1 MEGNWAPARVRRNFR
16 IDTFS
21 AICGG
26 VYIAVLVTFMPIV
39 VRRLGGSTT
48 DVAIV
53 IAAPF
58 VGHLLSPI
66 SAHCVP
72 GSPLVRVVAGPVT
85 LARAPFLAGVLVA
98 ATPLMLAVT
107 TVAFFAISVANIGAY
122 TALMQGI
129 YPDRERAQ
137 AMANVRIGAAIAG
150 IASAAVAGTFI
161 DVIPASW
168 VFAAAAL
175 IGLPGAIAFFWV
187 RYDGSAKAATRRPL
201 PDIARDVWADHK
213 YRRLLLSFTVF
224 GMGNLMNV
232 AVYPILLVDHFNASN
247 SFIGGMT
254 AVSSGTMVVAYIIWG
269 RMIDRGSSIRL
280 TLVNTVVTLLVPI
293 GYIAAADV
301 WLLIPVAIVAGIVNA
316 GGEITFFTN
325 IVQIAPRDK
334 IGEYA
339 TPQSLL
345 MGIRGPAAPFVAA
358 ALLGVADPRVV
369 LLIGVVFM
377 TAGCAIMAGAVR
389 LLVPTSLPAPRVAV
403 ESPADL
409 LRRGTTFV
417 RIAFS

>member
-1 MEGNWAPARVRRNFR
+1 MDVNWAPARVRRNFR

-26 VYIAVLVTFMPIV
+26 VYISVLITFMPIV
-39 VRRLGGSTT
+39 VRRLGGSTI

-66 SAHCVP
+66 SAYLLMGFP
-72 GSPLVRVVAGPVT
+72 QVRVVAGTVT
-85 LARAPFLAGVLVA
+85 LARATFLAGVLVA
-98 ATPLMLAVT
+98 ATPLMLAMTTAVT
-107 TVAFFAISVANIGAY
+107 FIISVANISAY

-129 YPDRERAQ
+129 YPDRERAS
-137 AMANVRIGAAIAG
+137 AMANVRIGGAIAG
-150 IASAAVAGTFI
+150 IAAAAVAGTFI
-161 DVIPASW
+161 DVIPAAW

-175 IGLPGAIAFFWV
+175 IGLPGAATFFLV
-187 RYDGSAKAATRRPL
+187 RYDGLAKVAQRRSL
-201 PDIARDVWADHK
+201 VTIARDVWADHK

-224 GMGNLMNV
+224 GIGNLINV
-232 AVYPILLVDHFNASN
+232 AVYPILLVDHFKASN
-247 SFIGGMT
+247 SFIGAMS
-254 AVSSGTMVVAYIIWG
+254 AVSSATMIVAYLVWG

-280 TLVNTVVTLLVPI
+280 TLLNTVVTLLVPI

-301 WLLIPVAIVAGIVNA
+301 WLLIPVAIVGGIVNA

-339 TPQSLL
+339 TAQSLL
-345 MGIRGPAAPFVAA
+345 MGLRGTAAPFVAA
-358 ALLGVADPRVV
+358 GLLAVADPRVV
-369 LLIGVVFM
+369 LLIGVIFM

-389 LLVPTSLPAPRVAV
+389 LLAPAAMPSPRVAI
-403 ESPADL
+403 ESPAD
-409 LRRGTTFV
+409 
-417 RIAFS
+417 

>member
-1 MEGNWAPARVRRNFR
+1 MDVNWAPARVRRNFR

-21 AICGG
+21 AIAGG

-66 SAHCVP
+66 SAYLLMGLP
-72 GSPLVRVVAGPVT
+72 PVRVVAGTVT
-85 LARAPFLAGVLVA
+85 VARATFLAGVLVA
-98 ATPLMLAVT
+98 ATPLMLAMT
-107 TVAFFAISVANIGAY
+107 TVVSFVIGIANISAY
-122 TALMQGI
+122 TALMRGI
-129 YPDRERAQ
+129 YPDRERAS
-137 AMANVRIGAAIAG
+137 AMANVRIGGAIAG
-150 IASAAVAGTFI
+150 IAAAAVAGTFI
-161 DVIPASW
+161 DVVPASW

-175 IGLPGAIAFFWV
+175 IGLPGAISFFWV
-187 RYDGSAKAATRRPL
+187 RYEGASQVATRPSL
-201 PDIARDVWADHK
+201 PAIARTVWADHK

-224 GMGNLMNV
+224 GIGNLINV

-247 SFIGGMT
+247 SFIGAMT
-254 AVSSGTMVVAYIIWG
+254 AVSSATMIVAYLVWG

-280 TLVNTVVTLLVPI
+280 TLLNTVVTLLIPI

-301 WLLIPVAIVAGIVNA
+301 WLLIPVAIVGGIVNA

-339 TPQSLL
+339 TAQSLL
-345 MGIRGPAAPFVAA
+345 MGIRGTAAPFVAA
-358 ALLGVADPRVV
+358 ALLSVADARVV

-389 LLVPTSLPAPRVAV
+389 LLAPTSMPTPRAVV
-403 ESPADL
+403 ESPAD
-409 LRRGTTFV
+409 
-417 RIAFS
+417 

>member
-1 MEGNWAPARVRRNFR
+1 MDANWAPARVRRNFR

-26 VYIAVLVTFMPIV
+26 VYISVLVTFMPIV

-66 SAHCVP
+66 SAYLLMGFP
-72 GSPLVRVVAGPVT
+72 QVRVVAGTVT
-85 LARAPFLAGVLVA
+85 LARTTFLAGVLVA
-98 ATPLMLAVT
+98 ATPLMLAMT
-107 TVAFFAISVANIGAY
+107 TVVTFVISVANISAY
-122 TALMQGI
+122 TALMQGM
-129 YPDRERAQ
+129 YPDRERAS
-137 AMANVRIGAAIAG
+137 AMANVRVGGAIAG
-150 IASAAVAGTFI
+150 IAAAAVAGTFI
-161 DVIPASW
+161 DVVPAAW

-175 IGLPGAIAFFWV
+175 VGIPGAVAFFLV
-187 RYDGSAKAATRRPL
+187 RHDGAAKVVQRRSL
-201 PDIARDVWADHK
+201 PTIARDVWADHK

-224 GMGNLMNV
+224 GVGNLINV

-247 SFIGGMT
+247 SFIGAMS
-254 AVSSGTMVVAYIIWG
+254 AVSSATMIVAYLVWG

-339 TPQSLL
+339 TAQSLL
-345 MGIRGPAAPFVAA
+345 MGLRGTAAPFIA
-358 ALLGVADPRVV
+358 ALLLAVADPRVV
-369 LLIGVVFM
+369 LLIGVAFM

-389 LLVPTSLPAPRVAV
+389 LLAPTAVPTPRVAI
-403 ESPADL
+403 ESPAD
-409 LRRGTTFV
+409 
-417 RIAFS
+417 

>member
-66 SAHCVP
+66 SAYLLSGLP
-72 GSPLVRVVAGPVT
+72 QVRVVAGTVT
-85 LARAPFLAGVLVA
+85 LARATFLTGVLFAV
-98 ATPLMLAVT
+98 TPVMLAVT
-107 TVAFFAISVANIGAY
+107 TVVFFVISVANIGAY

-137 AMANVRIGAAIAG
+137 AMANVRIGGAIAG
-150 IASAAVAGTFI
+150 IAAAAVAGTFI
-161 DVIPASW
+161 DVVPAAW

-175 IGLPGAIAFFWV
+175 VGLPGAVAFFWV
-187 RYDGSAKAATRRPL
+187 RYDGSAKVAARRSL
-201 PDIARDVWADHK
+201 HAIARDVWADHR
-213 YRRLLLSFTVF
+213 YRRLLLAFTVF

-247 SFIGGMT
+247 SFIGAMA
-254 AVSSGTMVVAYIIWG
+254 AVSSATMIVAYLVWG

-280 TLVNTVVTLLVPI
+280 TLVNTVVTLLVPL
-293 GYIAAADV
+293 GYIVAADV
-301 WLLIPVAIVAGIVNA
+301 WLLIPVAVVAGIVNA

-325 IVQIAPRDK
+325 IVQIAPRDR

-339 TPQSLL
+339 TAQSVL
-345 MGIRGPAAPFVAA
+345 MGLRGTAAPFVAS
-358 ALLGVADPRVV
+358 ALLGLADPRVV
-369 LLIGVVFM
+369 LLIGVAFM

-389 LLVPTSLPAPRVAV
+389 VIGPATMPAPRVV
-403 ESPADL
+403 IESPAD
-409 LRRGTTFV
+409 
-417 RIAFS
+417 

>member
-1 MEGNWAPARVRRNFR
+1 MDVNWAPARVRRNFR

-26 VYIAVLVTFMPIV
+26 VYISVLVTFMPIV
-39 VRRLGGSTT
+39 VRRLGGSTI

-66 SAHCVP
+66 SAYLLMGFP
-72 GSPLVRVVAGPVT
+72 QVRVVAGTVT
-85 LARAPFLAGVLVA
+85 LARATFLAGVLVA
-98 ATPLMLAVT
+98 ATPLMLAMT
-107 TVAFFAISVANIGAY
+107 TVVTFVISVANISAY

-129 YPDRERAQ
+129 YPDRERAS
-137 AMANVRIGAAIAG
+137 AMANVRIGGAIAG
-150 IASAAVAGTFI
+150 IAAAAVAGTFI
-161 DVIPASW
+161 DVIPAAW

-175 IGLPGAIAFFWV
+175 VGIPGALAFFLV
-187 RYDGSAKAATRRPL
+187 RYDGLAKVATRRSL
-201 PDIARDVWADHK
+201 PTIARDVWADHK

-224 GMGNLMNV
+224 GIGNLINV

-247 SFIGGMT
+247 SFIGAMS
-254 AVSSGTMVVAYIIWG
+254 AASSATMIVAYLVWG
-269 RMIDRGSSIRL
+269 RLIDRGSSIRL
-280 TLVNTVVTLLVPI
+280 TLLNTVVTLLVPI
-293 GYIAAADV
+293 GYIAAPDV

-339 TPQSLL
+339 TAQSLL
-345 MGIRGPAAPFVAA
+345 MGLRGTAAPFIAA
-358 ALLGVADPRVV
+358 ALLAFSDPRVV

-389 LLVPTSLPAPRVAV
+389 LLAPTAVPAQRMVV
-403 ESPADL
+403 ETPAD
-409 LRRGTTFV
+409 
-417 RIAFS
+417 

>member
-1 MEGNWAPARVRRNFR
+1 MDGNWAPARVRRNFR

-26 VYIAVLVTFMPIV
+26 VYIAVLVAFMPVV

-58 VGHLLSPI
+58 IGHLLSPI
-66 SAHCVP
+66 FAYLLS
-72 GSPLVRVVAGPVT
+72 GFPLVRVVAGTVT
-85 LARAPFLAGVLVA
+85 LARAAFLTGVLVA

-107 TVAFFAISVANIGAY
+107 TVVTFVISVANISAY
-122 TALMQGI
+122 TALMHGI

-137 AMANVRIGAAIAG
+137 AMGNVRIGGAIAG
-150 IASAAVAGTFI
+150 IAAAAVAGTFI

-187 RYDGSAKAATRRPL
+187 RYDGSSKLAARRSL
-201 PDIARDVWADHK
+201 PDIARGVWADHK

-224 GMGNLMNV
+224 GVGNLMNL

-247 SFIGGMT
+247 SFVGAMT
-254 AVSSGTMVVAYIIWG
+254 AMSSATMIVAYLVWG

-293 GYIAAADV
+293 GYIAAPDV
-301 WLLIPVAIVAGIVNA
+301 WLLIPVAIVLGIVGA

-325 IVQIAPRDK
+325 IVQIAPRDR

-339 TPQSLL
+339 IAQSLL
-345 MGIRGPAAPFVAA
+345 MGLRGTAAPFVAS

-369 LLIGVVFM
+369 LLIGVGFM
-377 TAGCAIMAGAVR
+377 TAGCAIMASAVR
-389 LLVPTSLPAPRVAV
+389 LIVPAATPSARVV
-403 ESPADL
+403 IESPAD
-409 LRRGTTFV
+409 
-417 RIAFS
+417 

>member
-53 IAAPF
+53 VAAPF

-66 SAHCVP
+66 SAYLLS
-72 GSPLVRVVAGPVT
+72 GLPLVRVVAGAVT
-85 LARAPFLAGVLVA
+85 LARATFLAGVLVA

-107 TVAFFAISVANIGAY
+107 TVVFFVMSVANIGAY
-122 TALMQGI
+122 TALMHGI

-150 IASAAVAGTFI
+150 IASVAVAGTFI

-175 IGLPGAIAFFWV
+175 VGLPGAIAFFWV
-187 RYDGSAKAATRRPL
+187 RHDGSATAATRRSL
-201 PDIARDVWADHK
+201 PDVARGVWADHK

-224 GMGNLMNV
+224 GIGNLMNV

-247 SFIGGMT
+247 SFIGAMT

-325 IVQIAPRDK
+325 IVQIAPRDR

-339 TPQSLL
+339 TAQSLL
-345 MGIRGPAAPFVAA
+345 MGLRGTAAPFIAA
-358 ALLGVADPRVV
+358 ALLGVTDPRVV

-389 LLVPTSLPAPRVAV
+389 VIVPTAMPAQRVAV
-403 ESPADL
+403 ESPAD
-409 LRRGTTFV
+409 
-417 RIAFS
+417 

>member
-1 MEGNWAPARVRRNFR
+1 MDGNWAPARVRRNFR

-26 VYIAVLVTFMPIV
+26 VYVAVLATFMPIV
-39 VRRLGGSTT
+39 VRRLGGSTA

-66 SAHCVP
+66 SVYLLS
-72 GSPLVRVVAGPVT
+72 GLPLVRVVAGAVT
-85 LARAPFLAGVLVA
+85 LARATFLVGVLVA

-107 TVAFFAISVANIGAY
+107 TVATFVISIANIGAY

-137 AMANVRIGAAIAG
+137 AMANVRIGGAIAG
-150 IASAAVAGTFI
+150 IAAAAVAGTFI
-161 DVIPASW
+161 DVIPAAW

-175 IGLPGAIAFFWV
+175 VGLPGAIAFFWV
-187 RYDGSAKAATRRPL
+187 RYDGSSKVAARRSL
-201 PDIARDVWADHK
+201 PAIARDVWADRK

-224 GMGNLMNV
+224 GTGNLMNV
-232 AVYPILLVDHFNASN
+232 AVYPILLVDHFRASN
-247 SFIGGMT
+247 SFIGAMA
-254 AVSSGTMVVAYIIWG
+254 AVSSATMIVAYLVWG
-269 RMIDRGSSIRL
+269 RMIDRGSSVRL

-325 IVQIAPRDK
+325 IVQLAPRER

-339 TPQSLL
+339 TAQSVL
-345 MGIRGPAAPFVAA
+345 MGLRGTAAPFVAS

-369 LLIGVVFM
+369 LLIGVTFM
-377 TAGCAIMAGAVR
+377 TAGAAIMAGAVR
-389 LLVPTSLPAPRVAV
+389 LIVPSTIPAPRVVV
-403 ESPADL
+403 ESPAD
-409 LRRGTTFV
+409 
-417 RIAFS
+417 

>member
-16 IDTFS
+16 IDSFS

-39 VRRLGGSTT
+39 VRRLGGSTM

-53 IAAPF
+53 VAAPF
-58 VGHLLSPI
+58 VGHLLSPL
-66 SAHCVP
+66 SAYLLH
-72 GSPLVRVVAGPVT
+72 GLPLVRVVAGTVT
-85 LARAPFLAGVLVA
+85 LARATFLAGVLVA
-98 ATPLMLAVT
+98 ATPLMLAIT
-107 TVAFFAISVANIGAY
+107 TVAFFVISVANIGAY
-122 TALMQGI
+122 TALMHGI

-137 AMANVRIGAAIAG
+137 AMANVRIGAAITG
-150 IASAAVAGTFI
+150 IAAAAVAGTFI

-187 RYDGSAKAATRRPL
+187 RYDGTPKPPARRSL
-201 PDIARDVWADHK
+201 PDIARGVWSDHK

-224 GMGNLMNV
+224 GIGNLMNV

-247 SFIGGMT
+247 SFIGAMA

-325 IVQIAPRDK
+325 IVQIAPRDR

-339 TPQSLL
+339 TAQSLL
-345 MGIRGPAAPFVAA
+345 MGLRGTAAPFIAA

-389 LLVPTSLPAPRVAV
+389 LIVPTVMPAQRVAA
-403 ESPADL
+403 ESPAD
-409 LRRGTTFV
+409 
-417 RIAFS
+417 

>member
-1 MEGNWAPARVRRNFR
+1 MDVNWSPSRVRRNFR

-26 VYIAVLVTFMPIV
+26 VYIAVLITFMPIV

-66 SAHCVP
+66 STYLLMGFP
-72 GSPLVRVVAGPVT
+72 QVRVVAGTVT
-85 LARAPFLAGVLVA
+85 LARAVFLAGVLFA
-98 ATPLMLAVT
+98 ATPLMLAMT
-107 TVAFFAISVANIGAY
+107 TVVTFVISVANISAY
-122 TALMQGI
+122 TALMHGI
-129 YPDRERAQ
+129 YPDRERAS
-137 AMANVRIGAAIAG
+137 AMGNVRIGGAIAG
-150 IASAAVAGTFI
+150 IAAAAVAGTFI
-161 DVIPASW
+161 DVIPAAW

-175 IGLPGAIAFFWV
+175 VGLPGAIAFFWV
-187 RYDGSAKAATRRPL
+187 RYDGSAKVATRRSL
-201 PDIARDVWADHK
+201 
-213 YRRLLLSFTVF
+213 
-224 GMGNLMNV
+224 
-232 AVYPILLVDHFNASN
+232 AVTYL
-247 SFIGGMT
+247 
-254 AVSSGTMVVAYIIWG
+254 IWG

-280 TLVNTVVTLLVPI
+280 TLLNTVVTLLIPI

-301 WLLIPVAIVAGIVNA
+301 WLLIPVAIVGGIVNA

-325 IVQIAPRDK
+325 IVQIAPRDR

-339 TPQSLL
+339 TAQSLL
-345 MGIRGPAAPFVAA
+345 MGLRGTAAPFLAA

-369 LLIGVVFM
+369 LLIGVIFM

-389 LLVPTSLPAPRVAV
+389 LIAPAGVTSPRVAI
-403 ESPADL
+403 ESPAD
-409 LRRGTTFV
+409 
-417 RIAFS
+417 

>member
-1 MEGNWAPARVRRNFR
+1 MDVNWAPSRVRRNFR

-58 VGHLLSPI
+58 IGHLLSPFT
-66 SAHCVP
+66 SYLLTGLP
-72 GSPLVRVVAGPVT
+72 QVRVVAGTVT
-85 LARAPFLAGVLVA
+85 VARATFLAGVLVA
-98 ATPLMLAVT
+98 ATPLMLAMT
-107 TVAFFAISVANIGAY
+107 TVVSFVIATANISAY
-122 TALMQGI
+122 AALMQGI
-129 YPDRERAQ
+129 YPDRERAR
-137 AMANVRIGAAIAG
+137 AMANVRIGGAIAG
-150 IASAAVAGTFI
+150 IAAAAVAGTFI
-161 DVIPASW
+161 DVIPAAW

-175 IGLPGAIAFFWV
+175 IGLPGAISFFWV
-187 RYDGSAKAATRRPL
+187 RYDGSAKVQARRSL
-201 PDIARDVWADHK
+201 PVIARDVWADHK

-224 GMGNLMNV
+224 GIGNLMNV

-247 SFIGGMT
+247 SFIGAMT
-254 AVSSGTMVVAYIIWG
+254 AVSSATMIVAYLVWG

-280 TLVNTVVTLLVPI
+280 TLVNTVVTLLIPI
-293 GYIAAADV
+293 GFIAAADV
-301 WLLIPVAIVAGIVNA
+301 WLLLPVAVVAGIVNA

-325 IVQIAPRDK
+325 IVQIAPREK

-339 TPQSLL
+339 TAQSLL
-345 MGIRGPAAPFVAA
+345 MGLRGTAAPFAA
-358 ALLGVADPRVV
+358 AAVLSVADPRVV
-369 LLIGVVFM
+369 LLIGVIFM

-389 LLVPTSLPAPRVAV
+389 LIAPAALPTTRVV
-403 ESPADL
+403 LESPAD
-409 LRRGTTFV
+409 
-417 RIAFS
+417 

>member
-16 IDTFS
+16 IDSFS
-21 AICGG
+21 AVCGG

-66 SAHCVP
+66 SAYLLS
-72 GSPLVRVVAGPVT
+72 GFPLVRVVAGTVT
-85 LARAPFLAGVLVA
+85 LARATFLAGVLVA
-98 ATPLMLAVT
+98 ATPLMLAMT
-107 TVAFFAISVANIGAY
+107 TVVFFVISVANVGAY
-122 TALMQGI
+122 TTLMQGI

-187 RYDGSAKAATRRPL
+187 RYDGSAKAPARRSL
-201 PDIARDVWADHK
+201 PDIARGVWADHK

-224 GMGNLMNV
+224 GIGNLMNV

-247 SFIGGMT
+247 SFIGAMT
-254 AVSSGTMVVAYIIWG
+254 AVSSGTMVVAYIVWG

-325 IVQIAPRDK
+325 IVQIAPRDR

-339 TPQSLL
+339 TAQSLL
-345 MGIRGPAAPFVAA
+345 MGLRGTAAPFIAA

-389 LLVPTSLPAPRVAV
+389 LIVPTVMPAQRVAV
-403 ESPADL
+403 ESPAD
-409 LRRGTTFV
+409 
-417 RIAFS
+417 

>member
-26 VYIAVLVTFMPIV
+26 VYIAVLITFMPIV

-66 SAHCVP
+66 SAYLLS
-72 GSPLVRVVAGPVT
+72 GFPLVRVVAGTVT
-85 LARAPFLAGVLVA
+85 LARATFLAGVLVA

-150 IASAAVAGTFI
+150 IASAAVAGTLI

-201 PDIARDVWADHK
+201 PDIARGVWADHK

-247 SFIGGMT
+247 SFIGGMM
-254 AVSSGTMVVAYIIWG
+254 AVSSLTMVVAYIIWG

-280 TLVNTVVTLLVPI
+280 TLVNTVVALLVPI
-293 GYIAAADV
+293 GYIAAGDV
-301 WLLIPVAIVAGIVNA
+301 WLLIPVAIVAGSVNA

-325 IVQIAPRDK
+325 IVQIAPRER

-339 TPQSLL
+339 TAQSLL
-345 MGIRGPAAPFVAA
+345 MGLRGTAAPFIAA

-389 LLVPTSLPAPRVAV
+389 LIVPTSLPAPRVAV
-403 ESPADL
+403 ESPAD
-409 LRRGTTFV
+409 
-417 RIAFS
+417 

>member
-1 MEGNWAPARVRRNFR
+1 MDVNWAPARVRRNFR

-26 VYIAVLVTFMPIV
+26 VYISVLITFMPIV
-39 VRRLGGSTT
+39 VRRLGGSTI

-66 SAHCVP
+66 SAYLLMGFP
-72 GSPLVRVVAGPVT
+72 QVRVVAGTVT
-85 LARAPFLAGVLVA
+85 LARATFLAGVLVA

-107 TVAFFAISVANIGAY
+107 TVVTFVISVANISAY
-122 TALMQGI
+122 TALMHGM
-129 YPDRERAQ
+129 YPDRERAS
-137 AMANVRIGAAIAG
+137 AMANVRIGGAIAG
-150 IASAAVAGTFI
+150 IAAAAVAGTFI
-161 DVIPASW
+161 DVIPAAW

-175 IGLPGAIAFFWV
+175 VGLPGAAAFFLV
-187 RYDGSAKAATRRPL
+187 RYDGSAKVAARRSL
-201 PDIARDVWADHK
+201 ATIARDVWADHK

-224 GMGNLMNV
+224 GIGNLINV
-232 AVYPILLVDHFNASN
+232 AVYPILLVDHFKASN
-247 SFIGGMT
+247 SFIGAMS
-254 AVSSGTMVVAYIIWG
+254 AVSSATMIVAYLVWG

-316 GGEITFFTN
+316 GGEITIFTN

-339 TPQSLL
+339 TAQSLL
-345 MGIRGPAAPFVAA
+345 MGLRGTAAPFVAA
-358 ALLGVADPRVV
+358 GLLAFADPRVV
-369 LLIGVVFM
+369 LLIGVIFM

-389 LLVPTSLPAPRVAV
+389 LLAPTGVTSARVAV
-403 ESPADL
+403 ESPAD
-409 LRRGTTFV
+409 
-417 RIAFS
+417 

>member
-1 MEGNWAPARVRRNFR
+1 MDVNWAPARVRRNFR

-58 VGHLLSPI
+58 IGHLLSPFT
-66 SAHCVP
+66 AYLLTGFP
-72 GSPLVRVVAGPVT
+72 QVRVVAGTVT
-85 LARAPFLAGVLVA
+85 VARATFLAGVLVA
-98 ATPLMLAVT
+98 ATPLMLAMT
-107 TVAFFAISVANIGAY
+107 TVVSFVIATANISAY
-122 TALMQGI
+122 AALMQGI

-137 AMANVRIGAAIAG
+137 AMANVRIGGAIAG
-150 IASAAVAGTFI
+150 IAAAAVAGTFI
-161 DVIPASW
+161 DVIPAAW
-168 VFAAAAL
+168 VFAASAG

-187 RYDGSAKAATRRPL
+187 RYDGSAKVQARRSL
-201 PDIARDVWADHK
+201 PVIARDVWADHK

-224 GMGNLMNV
+224 GIGNLMNV

-247 SFIGGMT
+247 SFIGAMM
-254 AVSSGTMVVAYIIWG
+254 AVSSATMIVAYLVWG

-280 TLVNTVVTLLVPI
+280 TLVNTVVTLLIPI

-301 WLLIPVAIVAGIVNA
+301 WLLLPVAVVAGIVNA

-339 TPQSLL
+339 TAQSLL
-345 MGIRGPAAPFVAA
+345 MGLRGTAAPFVAA
-358 ALLGVADPRVV
+358 ALLAVADPRVV
-369 LLIGVVFM
+369 LLIGVIFM

-389 LLVPTSLPAPRVAV
+389 LIAPTAVPSARVVV
-403 ESPADL
+403 ESPAD
-409 LRRGTTFV
+409 
-417 RIAFS
+417 

>member
-1 MEGNWAPARVRRNFR
+1 MDVNWAPARVRRNFR

-21 AICGG
+21 AIAGG

-58 VGHLLSPI
+58 VGHLLSPL
-66 SAHCVP
+66 SAYLLMGFP
-72 GSPLVRVVAGPVT
+72 PVRVVAGTVT
-85 LARAPFLAGVLVA
+85 VARATFLAGVLVA
-98 ATPLMLAVT
+98 ATPLMLAMT
-107 TVAFFAISVANIGAY
+107 TVVSFVIGIANISAY
-122 TALMQGI
+122 TALMRGI
-129 YPDRERAQ
+129 YPDGERAS
-137 AMANVRIGAAIAG
+137 AMANVRIGGAIAG
-150 IASAAVAGTFI
+150 IAAAAVAGTFI

-168 VFAAAAL
+168 VFAGAAL

-187 RYDGSAKAATRRPL
+187 RYDGATKVVARPSL
-201 PDIARDVWADHK
+201 PAIAHTVWADHK

-224 GMGNLMNV
+224 GIGNLINV

-247 SFIGGMT
+247 SFVGAMT
-254 AVSSGTMVVAYIIWG
+254 AVSSATMIVAYLIWG

-280 TLVNTVVTLLVPI
+280 TLLNTVVTLLIPI

-301 WLLIPVAIVAGIVNA
+301 WLLIPVAIVGGIVNA

-339 TPQSLL
+339 TAQSLL
-345 MGIRGPAAPFVAA
+345 MGIRGTAAPFIAA
-358 ALLGVADPRVV
+358 ALLGIADARVV
-369 LLIGVVFM
+369 LLIGVIFM

-389 LLVPTSLPAPRVAV
+389 LIAPTAMPTPRVIV
-403 ESPADL
+403 ESPAD
-409 LRRGTTFV
+409 
-417 RIAFS
+417 

>member
-1 MEGNWAPARVRRNFR
+1 MDVNWAPARVRRNFR

-26 VYIAVLVTFMPIV
+26 VYISVLITFMPIV
-39 VRRLGGSTT
+39 VRRLGGSTI

-66 SAHCVP
+66 SAYLLMGFP
-72 GSPLVRVVAGPVT
+72 QVRVVAGTVT
-85 LARAPFLAGVLVA
+85 LARATFLAGVLVA

-107 TVAFFAISVANIGAY
+107 TVVTFVISVANISAY
-122 TALMQGI
+122 TALMHGM
-129 YPDRERAQ
+129 YPDRERAS
-137 AMANVRIGAAIAG
+137 AMANVRIGGAIAG
-150 IASAAVAGTFI
+150 IAAAAVAGTFI
-161 DVIPASW
+161 DVIPAAW

-175 IGLPGAIAFFWV
+175 VGLPGAAAFFLV
-187 RYDGSAKAATRRPL
+187 RYDGSAKVAARRSL
-201 PDIARDVWADHK
+201 ATIARDVWADHK

-224 GMGNLMNV
+224 GIGNLINV
-232 AVYPILLVDHFNASN
+232 AVYPILLVDHFKASN
-247 SFIGGMT
+247 SFIGAMS
-254 AVSSGTMVVAYIIWG
+254 AVSSATMIVAYLVWG

-339 TPQSLL
+339 TAQSLL
-345 MGIRGPAAPFVAA
+345 MGLRGTAAPFVAA
-358 ALLGVADPRVV
+358 GLLAFADPRVV
-369 LLIGVVFM
+369 LLIGVIFM

-389 LLVPTSLPAPRVAV
+389 LLAPTGVTSARVAV
-403 ESPADL
+403 ESPAD
-409 LRRGTTFV
+409 
-417 RIAFS
+417 

>member
-26 VYIAVLVTFMPIV
+26 VYIAVLITFMPIV

-66 SAHCVP
+66 SAYLLS
-72 GSPLVRVVAGPVT
+72 GFPLVRVVAGTVT
-85 LARAPFLAGVLVA
+85 LARATFLAGVLVA

-150 IASAAVAGTFI
+150 IASAAVAGTLI

-201 PDIARDVWADHK
+201 PDIARGVWADHK

-247 SFIGGMT
+247 SFIGGMM
-254 AVSSGTMVVAYIIWG
+254 AVSSLTMVVAYIIWG

-280 TLVNTVVTLLVPI
+280 TLVNTVVALLVPI
-293 GYIAAADV
+293 GYIAAGDV

-325 IVQIAPRDK
+325 IVQIAPRER

-339 TPQSLL
+339 TAQSLL
-345 MGIRGPAAPFVAA
+345 MGLRGTAAPFIAA

-389 LLVPTSLPAPRVAV
+389 LIVPTALPAPRVAL
-403 ESPADL
+403 ESPAD
-409 LRRGTTFV
+409 
-417 RIAFS
+417 

>member
-1 MEGNWAPARVRRNFR
+1 MEGNWAPPRVRRNFR

-26 VYIAVLVTFMPIV
+26 VYIAVLVTFMPVV

-58 VGHLLSPI
+58 IGHLLSPI
-66 SAHCVP
+66 SAYLLS
-72 GSPLVRVVAGPVT
+72 GFPLVRVVAGTVT
-85 LARAPFLAGVLVA
+85 LARATFLAGVLVA
-98 ATPLMLAVT
+98 ATPLMLALT
-107 TVAFFAISVANIGAY
+107 TVVTFVMSVANISAY
-122 TALMQGI
+122 TALMHGI

-137 AMANVRIGAAIAG
+137 AMANVRIGGAIAG
-150 IASAAVAGTFI
+150 IAAAAVAGTFI
-161 DVIPASW
+161 DVIPAAW

-175 IGLPGAIAFFWV
+175 VGLPGAIVFFWI
-187 RYDGSAKAATRRPL
+187 RYEGSSKLAARRSF
-201 PDIARDVWADHK
+201 PDIAREVWADHK

-224 GMGNLMNV
+224 GIGNLMNL

-247 SFIGGMT
+247 SFVGAMT
-254 AVSSGTMVVAYIIWG
+254 AVSSATMIVAYLMWG

-301 WLLIPVAIVAGIVNA
+301 WLLIPVAIISGIVNA

-325 IVQIAPRDK
+325 IVQIAPRDR
-334 IGEYA
+334 IGDYA
-339 TPQSLL
+339 MAQSLL
-345 MGIRGPAAPFVAA
+345 MGLRGTAAPFIAA
-358 ALLGVADPRVV
+358 ALLGVADARVV
-369 LLIGVVFM
+369 LLIGVIFM
-377 TAGCAIMAGAVR
+377 TMGCAIMAGAVR
-389 LLVPTSLPAPRVAV
+389 LLAPTARPTTHAIV
-403 ESPADL
+403 ESPAD
-409 LRRGTTFV
+409 
-417 RIAFS
+417 

>member
-53 IAAPF
+53 VAAPF

-66 SAHCVP
+66 SAYLLS
-72 GSPLVRVVAGPVT
+72 GFPLVRVVAGTVT
-85 LARAPFLAGVLVA
+85 LARATFLAGVLVA

-107 TVAFFAISVANIGAY
+107 TVVFFVISVANIGAY
-122 TALMQGI
+122 TALMHGI

-175 IGLPGAIAFFWV
+175 VGLPGAIAFFWV
-187 RYDGSAKAATRRPL
+187 RHDGSAKAATRRSL
-201 PDIARDVWADHK
+201 PDVARGVWADHK

-224 GMGNLMNV
+224 GIGNLMNV

-247 SFIGGMT
+247 SFIGAMT
-254 AVSSGTMVVAYIIWG
+254 AVSSGTMVVAYVIWG

-325 IVQIAPRDK
+325 IVQIAPRER

-339 TPQSLL
+339 TAQSLL
-345 MGIRGPAAPFVAA
+345 MGLRGTAAPFIAA
-358 ALLGVADPRVV
+358 ALLGVTDPRVV
-369 LLIGVVFM
+369 LLIGVMFM

-389 LLVPTSLPAPRVAV
+389 VIVPTATPAQRVAV
-403 ESPADL
+403 ESPAD
-409 LRRGTTFV
+409 
-417 RIAFS
+417 